1 MLSLAKIYV
10 DENESIDQAI
20 KRFRKRCER
29 DGIKRELK
37 KRAFYEKPSMMRKRK
52 KEQAKRKELKR
63 IRKYQQRMNRKR

>member
-1 MLSLAKIYV
+1 MARIVV

-37 KRAFYEKPSMMRKRK
+37 KRAFYEKPSMQKKRKR
-52 KEQAKRKELKR
+52 EQAKRKELKR
-63 IRKYQQRMNRKR
+63 LRKFHQKVGRKR

>member
-1 MLSLAKIYV
+1 MAKIYV

-20 KRFRKRCER
+20 KRFRKRCES

-63 IRKYQQRMNRKR
+63 IRKYKQRMNRKR

>member
-1 MLSLAKIYV
+1 VLSLAKIYV

>member
-1 MLSLAKIYV
+1 VFSLAKIYV

-63 IRKYQQRMNRKR
+63 IRKYKQRMNRKR

>member
-1 MLSLAKIYV
+1 MAKIYV

-37 KRAFYEKPSMMRKRK
+37 KRAYYEKPSMMRKRK
-52 KEQAKRKELKR
+52 KDQAKRKEMKR
-63 IRKYQQRMNRKR
+63 IRKFSQKAPRRK